1 MSSIVKNKTE
11 FTDEELVELCI
22 HGDKQAY
29 AHLFER
35 HNRMVFNFAYRVLGN
50 AEDAEDVL
58 QEVFLRAYLALSRFR
73 RESKFSTWLYS
84 IASNVCITHKRK
96 KEKRE
101 QLTETRELMSKKG
114 ASLKVARTMNN
125 PEEIVVKR
133 EFSERVRKI
142 VASLPAQYSVV
153 ITLRYFNEFSYEE
166 IAETLGLSLANVK
179 TRLFRAKEMLKD
191 LATKNGIFFESE
203 D

>member
-1 MSSIVKNKTE
+1 
-11 FTDEELVELCI
+11 
-22 HGDKQAY
+22 
-29 AHLFER
+29 
-35 HNRMVFNFAYRVLGN
+35 
-50 AEDAEDVL
+50 
-58 QEVFLRAYLALSRFR
+58 
-73 RESKFSTWLYS
+73 
-84 IASNVCITHKRK
+84 
-96 KEKRE
+96 
-101 QLTETRELMSKKG
+101 MSKKG